1 MNVKGSQTQALRNMG
16 DYHGFKGYRFIREA
30 TNRVSFSSLDE
41 VIALNLILIQRNGWE
56 IGFSKI

>member
-41 VIALNLILIQRNGWE
+41 IIALNLILIQRNGW
-56 IGFSKI
+56 